1 MQLPEATKAVI
12 SRWVRVVIQLSL
24 LQNSATTEGLM
35 PQLIQMLRSDK
46 VGIPETHWIA
56 ATLWNK
62 ALDHYALL
70 ATTYSI
76 DGRANDLAN
85 CNKWCQHAISVS
97 RFVDDDGVLEKTVC
111 PNFKV
116 LTWC

>member
-1 MQLPEATKAVI
+1 MQLPEVTKTVI
-12 SRWVRVVIQLSL
+12 SRWIRVVIQLSL
-24 LQNSATTEGLM
+24 LQNSPTTEGLM
-35 PQLIQMLRSDK
+35 PQLLQMLRSNK

-62 ALDHYALL
+62 ALDHYALP
-70 ATTYSI
+70 ATMYCI
-76 DGRANDLAN
+76 DSRANDLTN

-111 PNFKV
+111 PNFKA